1 MELKFFFTSI
11 FLRLVKN
18 SNIIYWFDTCDV
30 QSGIYRHHLHFV
42 LYQNTKYILRLCKFL
57 EKLVIFCQFLVE
69 KIFNFLNNTKKILA
83 KRWKKGNWHIWPNGD
98 PLFMGL
104 IHWWLHLINISGC
117 VGSQNDFCRKTKKK
131 ISIRRRRRK
140 EGGNGWTS
148 GGTTKLLIQGWRDF
162 RGNSNQPSL
171 LDKSSKKRGGR

>member
-1 MELKFFFTSI
+1 M
-11 FLRLVKN
+11 
-18 SNIIYWFDTCDV
+18 
-30 QSGIYRHHLHFV
+30 
-42 LYQNTKYILRLCKFL
+42 
-57 EKLVIFCQFLVE
+57 IFCQFLVE

-162 RGNSNQPSL
+162 RGNTQYSKIRKKCNF
-171 LDKSSKKRGGR
+171 KSAKKHYMHFQKWQKINFCTRKKSEYCIFGSF